1 MESKHLRRRKHVQGL
16 TFGQFRTTRFVF
28 WTLQTTRFEFW
39 TLQTHKVCILD
50 SSDPQGLNCPKCKPC
65 GVELSKMQTLW
76 F

>member
-1 MESKHLRRRKHVQGL
+1 MESKHLRRRIHAQGL
-16 TFGQFRTTRFVF
+16 HFGHFRPTRFAF
-28 WTLQTTRFEFW
+28 WTVQN
-39 TLQTHKVCILD
+39 HKVCILD